1 MSSIRKWLVPAA
13 PFTHL
18 LMDGGMLFVPTEDI
32 DEFYR
37 AYISDVTHGH
47 KLYIVEQKTNLF
59 KFFVDLDYK
68 ATEALS
74 KDEIERICTALNEV
88 VNCGRCCIARTRPRA
103 CAEGTKT
110 GVHVHWPDKKV
121 TRASALALR
130 TQILSAFPETEGV
143 AGCEASVSG
152 KEASP
157 RRGVDWSKVIDA
169 SVYGGSGLRMIWSHK
184 KPTGDPYVPWKVL
197 GGEEYRKDFDA
208 GLLDLFSIRVS
219 DESDDEQ
226 TFADEAT
233 SSALEAFICR
243 NMDGQERARV
253 KKIIRNDKTG
263 GWYVQTDSRYCERV
277 ADCHKRNHIWF
288 NIYKGTISQRCFDE
302 ECAKFSGREHNL
314 PPTVVE
320 QLKDVAPV
328 GSPSS
333 NSILDILP
341 PSWHDSFSFIR

>member
-18 LMDGGMLFVPTEDI
+18 LMDGGMLFVPMEEM

-37 AYISDVTHGH
+37 AYTSDVTHGH
-47 KLYIVEQKTNLF
+47 KLYVVEQKTNLF

-88 VNCGRCCIARTRPRA
+88 VDCGRCCIARTRPRA
-103 CAEGTKT
+103 CKEGIKT

-130 TQILSAFPETEGV
+130 TKILSAFPDTDG
-143 AGCEASVSG
+143 GI
-152 KEASP
+152 
-157 RRGVDWSKVIDA
+157 DWSKVIDA

-184 KPTGDPYVPWKVL
+184 TPTGDPYVPWKVL
-197 GGEEYRKDFDA
+197 GGEEYKKAYDA
-208 GLLDLFSIRVS
+208 GLLDLFSIRVN
-219 DESDDEQ
+219 DEADEQ
-226 TFADEAT
+226 TSVDEAT
-233 SSALEAFICR
+233 SSELEAFICR
-243 NMDGQERARV
+243 NMDGQGRAQV
-253 KKIIRNDKTG
+253 KKIVRNEKTG
-263 GWYVQTDSRYCERV
+263 GWYVQTDSRYCERIG
-277 ADCHKRNHIWF
+277 DCHKRNHVWF

-302 ECAKFSGREHNL
+302 ECSKFSGREHNL

-320 QLKDVAPV
+320 QLKDVASV
-328 GSPSS
+328 GSPSG

-341 PSWHDSFSFIR
+341 QSWHDSFSFIC

>member
-18 LMDGGMLFVPTEDI
+18 LMDGGMLFVPMEEM

-37 AYISDVTHGH
+37 AYTSDVTHGH
-47 KLYIVEQKTNLF
+47 KLYVVEQKTNLF

-88 VNCGRCCIARTRPRA
+88 VDCGRCCIARTRPRA
-103 CAEGTKT
+103 CKEGIKT

-130 TQILSAFPETEGV
+130 TKILSAFPDTDG
-143 AGCEASVSG
+143 GI
-152 KEASP
+152 
-157 RRGVDWSKVIDA
+157 DWSKVIDA

-184 KPTGDPYVPWKVL
+184 TPTGDPYVPWKVL
-197 GGEEYRKDFDA
+197 GGEEYKKAYDA
-208 GLLDLFSIRVS
+208 GLLDLFSIRVN
-219 DESDDEQ
+219 DEADEQ
-226 TFADEAT
+226 TSVDEAT
-233 SSALEAFICR
+233 SSELEAFICR
-243 NMDGQERARV
+243 NMDGQGRAQV
-253 KKIIRNDKTG
+253 KKIVRNEKTG
-263 GWYVQTDSRYCERV
+263 GWYVQTDSRYCERIG
-277 ADCHKRNHIWF
+277 DCHKRNHIWF

-302 ECAKFSGREHNL
+302 ECGKFSGREHNL

-320 QLKDVAPV
+320 QLKDVASV
-328 GSPSS
+328 GSPSG

-341 PSWHDSFSFIR
+341 QSWHDSFSFIC

>member
-1 MSSIRKWLVPAA
+1 MSSCVRKWLVPAA

-18 LMDGGMLFVPTEDI
+18 LMDGGMLFVPMEEM

-47 KLYIVEQKTNLF
+47 KLYVVEQKTNLF

-68 ATEALS
+68 ATEALT

-88 VNCGRCCIARTRPRA
+88 VDCGRCCIARTRPRA

-130 TQILSAFPETEGV
+130 TKILSAFPETEGGV
-143 AGCEASVSG
+143 SVN
-152 KEASP
+152 EASP
-157 RRGVDWSKVIDA
+157 RRGIDWSKVIDA

-197 GGEEYRKDFDA
+197 GGEEYKKEFDA
-208 GLLDLFSIRVS
+208 GLLDLFSIRVN
-219 DESDDEQ
+219 DEADDEQ

-253 KKIIRNDKTG
+253 KKIVRNEKTG
-263 GWYVQTDSRYCERV
+263 GWYVQTDSRYCER
-277 ADCHKRNHIWF
+277 AGESHKRNHVWF
-288 NIYKGTISQRCFDE
+288 NIYKGTINQRCFDE
-302 ECAKFSGREHNL
+302 ECGKFSGREHNL

-341 PSWHDSFSFIR
+341 QSWHDSFSFIR

>member
-1 MSSIRKWLVPAA
+1 MSSCVRKWLVPAA

-18 LMDGGMLFVPTEDI
+18 LMDGGMLFVPMEEM

-47 KLYIVEQKTNLF
+47 KLYVVEQKTNLF

-68 ATEALS
+68 ATEALT
-74 KDEIERICTALNEV
+74 KDEIERICTALNEMV
-88 VNCGRCCIARTRPRA
+88 DCGRCCIARTRPRA
-103 CAEGTKT
+103 CAEGIKT

-130 TQILSAFPETEGV
+130 TKILSAFPETEG
-143 AGCEASVSG
+143 GI
-152 KEASP
+152 
-157 RRGVDWSKVIDA
+157 DWSKVIDA

-184 KPTGDPYVPWKVL
+184 KPTGDPYIPWKVL
-197 GGEEYRKDFDA
+197 GGEEYKKDFDA
-208 GLLDLFSIRVS
+208 GLLDLFSIRVN
-219 DESDDEQ
+219 DETDEQ
-226 TFADEAT
+226 AFADEAT

-243 NMDGQERARV
+243 NMDGQGRAHI
-253 KKIIRNDKTG
+253 KKIVRNEKTG
-263 GWYVQTDSRYCERV
+263 GWYVQTDSRYCERI
-277 ADCHKRNHIWF
+277 DDHHKRNHIWF

-302 ECAKFSGREHNL
+302 ECSKFSGREHNL

-328 GSPSS
+328 GSPSG

-341 PSWHDSFSFIR
+341 SSWHDSFSFIR